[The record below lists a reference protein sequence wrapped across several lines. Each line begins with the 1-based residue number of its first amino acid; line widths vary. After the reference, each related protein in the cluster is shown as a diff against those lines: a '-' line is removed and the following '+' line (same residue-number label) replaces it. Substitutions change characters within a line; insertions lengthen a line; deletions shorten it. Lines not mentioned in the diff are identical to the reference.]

1 MKKHIFIINGS
12 GGVGKDTFCSMV
24 NEISINRSYSYSSV
38 TKIKE
43 IASELGWEGK
53 KTEKD
58 RKFLSD
64 LKDLSTQYN
73 DLPFRQVCKQIELFY
88 SCGDYMQVLFLHIRE
103 PEEIKKVVDAF
114 PEVQTILLKS
124 SRVESVK
131 SNHADKD
138 VENYV
143 YDFVIYNNEGLEDLK
158 HIAENFY
165 EVYCN

>member
-64 LKDLSTQYN
+64 LKDLSTKYN
-73 DLPFRQVCKQIELFY
+73 DLPFRQICKQI
-88 SCGDYMQVLFLHIRE
+88 
-103 PEEIKKVVDAF
+103 
-114 PEVQTILLKS
+114 
-124 SRVESVK
+124 
-131 SNHADKD
+131 
-138 VENYV
+138 
-143 YDFVIYNNEGLEDLK
+143 
-158 HIAENFY
+158 
-165 EVYCN
+165 

>member
-1 MKKHIFIINGS
+1 M
-12 GGVGKDTFCSMV
+12 T
-24 NEISINRSYSYSSV
+24 SV
-38 TKIKE
+38 
-43 IASELGWEGK
+43 
-53 KTEKD
+53 
-58 RKFLSD
+58 
-64 LKDLSTQYN
+64 
-73 DLPFRQVCKQIELFY
+73 
-88 SCGDYMQVLFLHIRE
+88 
-103 PEEIKKVVDAF
+103 KKVVDAF

-124 SRVESVK
+124 SRVEGIK